1 VSEYPNRPTA
11 EALLRDAEGSPRLT
25 VYLAA
30 APGAGKTR
38 RLLEDALRAQA
49 AGVRVTIGWIETKG
63 RPELD
68 ALAAGLPR
76 LPPRRVTLE
85 GSTFEDFDLEAAL
98 AAGPQLVVLDE
109 LAHSNLEGSANPKR
123 WQDALALRERGIG
136 VLGALNVMHLEHVAG
151 AAEALIGFPI
161 REIVPLSFLEK
172 ADQVI
177 ALDVSPDVLET
188 RLLTGAIV
196 RSEDIERARA
206 GIFRPQ
212 TIRMLREM
220 LLRTVDDFVKPP
232 ESARH
237 ASTAIAFLT
246 SEIDAAAFM
255 RRSAALA
262 DVLDLALEVASANGV
277 SADVVRRLA
286 AEHGAEAVTSDAFSG
301 KQPFWNALRA
311 SLVIVPPGA
320 LARRIADGPIE
331 HDIAIIDAPSS
342 ESSARSAGERTPYG
356 QTIGDRLRIGY
367 GRLIVYLGAAAGCG
381 KTYAM
386 LDRAHQLK
394 EEGVDVVAALVETH
408 GRPDTIA
415 KLAGIEELPRLGS
428 AAAQAGHDVQAG
440 KSDRA
445 GYGEL
450 DFDAVMRRRPAV
462 ALIDELAHTNAPGS
476 PNPKR
481 YDDVMSVLRA
491 GITVITTLNV
501 QHLEGL
507 NDAVFQLTGQRVREI
522 VPDAILEFADDV
534 VLIDVPP
541 ETLRERLRAGK
552 IYPRERIDQALG
564 NFFRTENLSALREL
578 ALREVVHARA
588 KTPRNPP
595 VARLLLGVKA
605 RERDQALIDRCAR
618 LASRLEI
625 DLVVAH
631 IASSGTPDRRIE
643 GLEARAQAVRARWRF
658 IAAKDAPKALVAA
671 AEEVPGTALAIE
683 GFRTRPRWPS
693 GPSFARKLLEA
704 GSRRLLLLAPHA
716 PDAQR

>member
-1 VSEYPNRPTA
+1 
-11 EALLRDAEGSPRLT
+11 

-38 RLLEDALRAQA
+38 RLLEDAQRARA
-49 AGVRVTIGWIETKG
+49 AGVRVAIGWVETKG

-76 LPPRRVTLE
+76 LPTRRVTLE
-85 GSTFEDFDLEAAL
+85 GGAAFEEFDLEAAL
-98 AAGPQLVVLDE
+98 AARPQLVVLDE
-109 LAHSNLEGSANPKR
+109 LAHANLQGSTNPKR

-136 VLGALNVMHLEHVAG
+136 VLGALNVMHLEHVA
-151 AAEALIGFPI
+151 AIAEGLIGYPI
-161 REIVPLSFLEK
+161 REIVPLSFLGK
-172 ADQVI
+172 ADQVV
-177 ALDVSPDVLET
+177 ALDVSPDVLEA
-188 RLLTGAIV
+188 RLAAGAIV

-206 GIFRPQ
+206 GVFRPQ
-212 TIRMLREM
+212 TIKILREM
-220 LLRTVDDFVKPP
+220 LLRTVDDFVTPP
-232 ESARH
+232 ESARQ

-246 SEIDAAAFM
+246 SDIDAAAFV

-262 DVLDLALEVASANGV
+262 DVLDLAFEVATANGV
-277 SADVVRRLA
+277 PADTVRRLA
-286 AEHGAEAVTSDAFSG
+286 AEHGAEAVTSEAFTG

-331 HDIAIIDAPSS
+331 RDIAIIDAPPF
-342 ESSARSAGERTPYG
+342 EATIRGGAERTPYG

-394 EEGVDVVAALVETH
+394 EQGVDVVAALVETH
-408 GRPDTIA
+408 GRPETIA
-415 KLAGIEELPRLGS
+415 KLEGIEELPRLGS
-428 AAAQAGHDVQAG
+428 GGEH
-440 KSDRA
+440 K

-450 DFDAVMRRRPAV
+450 DFAAVLRRHPAV

-481 YDDVMSVLRA
+481 YDDVLSVLRA

-507 NDAVFQLTGQRVREI
+507 NDAVFRLTGQRVRET

-552 IYPRERIDQALG
+552 IYPPERIDQALG

-595 VARLLLGVKA
+595 VSRLMLGVKA
-605 RERDQALIDRCAR
+605 RERDQTLIDRCAR

-631 IASSGTPDRRIE
+631 VAANTTPDRRLE
-643 GLEARAQAVRARWRF
+643 GLEARTKAVRARWRF
-658 IAAKDAPKALVAA
+658 IEAKDATKALAA
-671 AEEVPGTALAIE
+671 AADEVPGTALAVE
-683 GFRTRPRWPS
+683 GFRSRPRWPS

-704 GSRRLLLLAPHA
+704 GARRIFLIAPQDPA
-716 PDAQR
+716 

>member
-1 VSEYPNRPTA
+1 M
-11 EALLRDAEGSPRLT
+11 
-25 VYLAA
+25 YLAA

-49 AGVRVTIGWIETKG
+49 AGVRVTIGRIETKG

-68 ALAAGLPR
+68 ALAAR
-76 LPPRRVTLE
+76 LPHLAPRRITLE
-85 GSTFEDFDLEAAL
+85 ASTFEEFDLEGAL
-98 AAGPQLVVLDE
+98 AAHPQLVVLDE
-109 LAHSNLEGSANPKR
+109 LAHANLPGSTNPKR

-136 VLGALNVMHLEHVAG
+136 VLGALNVMHLEHVAA
-151 AAEALIGFPI
+151 AAETLIGFPI

-177 ALDVSPDVLET
+177 ALDVSPEVFET
-188 RLLTGAIV
+188 RLLSGAIF
-196 RSEDIERARA
+196 RTDDIERARA
-206 GIFRPQ
+206 GVFRPQ
-212 TIRMLREM
+212 TIKMLREM
-220 LLRTVDDFVKPP
+220 LLRTVDDFVTPP

-237 ASTAIAFLT
+237 ASTAVAFLT
-246 SEIDAAAFM
+246 SDVDAAAFM

-262 DVLDLALEVASANGV
+262 DVLDLTLEVAATGGV
-277 SADVVRRLA
+277 GGDIVRRFA
-286 AEHGAEAVTSDAFSG
+286 AEHGAEAVASDAFGG

-311 SLVIVPPGA
+311 SLVIVPPGP

-331 HDIAIIDAPSS
+331 RDIAIIDASAS
-342 ESSARSAGERTPYG
+342 ESAARDAGERTPYG

-394 EEGVDVVAALVETH
+394 EQGVDVVAALVETH
-408 GRPDTIA
+408 GRADTIA
-415 KLAGIEELPRLGS
+415 KLEGLEVLPRLGS
-428 AAAQAGHDVQAG
+428 ANVQP
-440 KSDRA
+440 

-450 DFDAVMRRRPAV
+450 DFDAVTRRHPAV

-481 YDDVMSVLRA
+481 YDDVLSVLRA

-552 IYPRERIDQALG
+552 IYPPERIEQALG

-588 KTPRNPP
+588 KTPRTPP
-595 VARLLLGVKA
+595 VSRLLLGVKA

-618 LASRLEI
+618 LAARLEI

-631 IASSGTPDRRIE
+631 VASAGAADRRIE
-643 GLEARAQAVRARWRF
+643 GLEARANVVRGRWRF
-658 IAAKDAPKALVAA
+658 IEAKDAAKALVAA

-683 GFRTRPRWPS
+683 GFRSRPLWPL
-693 GPSFARKLLEA
+693 GPAFARKLLDA
-704 GSRRLLLLAPHA
+704 GARRLFLLAPHL
-716 PDAQR
+716 PDAKQ

>member
-1 VSEYPNRPTA
+1 MSEYPSRPSA
-11 EALLRDAEGSPRLT
+11 EALLRDAEGAPRLT

-38 RLLEDALRAQA
+38 RLLEDALRAHA
-49 AGVRVTIGWIETKG
+49 AGIRVAIGWIETKA

-68 ALAAGLPR
+68 ALAAALPR
-76 LPPRRVTLE
+76 LPPRHVTLE
-85 GSTFEDFDLEAAL
+85 GATFAEFDLEAAL
-98 AAGPQLVVLDE
+98 AARPQLVVLDE
-109 LAHSNLEGSANPKR
+109 LAHSNLQGSVNPKR
-123 WQDALALRERGIG
+123 WQDALALREAGIG

-151 AAEALIGFPI
+151 VAEALIGFPI

-177 ALDVSPDVLET
+177 ALDVSPDVLEG
-188 RLLTGAIV
+188 RLLSGAIV
-196 RSEDIERARA
+196 RNEDIERARA

-212 TIRMLREM
+212 TIKVLREM
-220 LLRTVDDFVKPP
+220 LLRTVDDFVTPP
-232 ESARH
+232 DSARQ
-237 ASTAIAFLT
+237 ASTAIAFVT
-246 SEIDAAAFM
+246 GGVDAAAFV

-262 DVLDLALEVASANGV
+262 DVLDLAFEVAATDGV
-277 SADVVRRLA
+277 SGEAVRRLA
-286 AEHGAEAVTSDAFSG
+286 AAHGAQPVASEAFSG

-311 SLVIVPPGA
+311 SLVIVPPGG
-320 LARRIADGPIE
+320 LARRIADGPISR
-331 HDIAIIDAPSS
+331 DIAIIDAPPF
-342 ESSARSAGERTPYG
+342 EATARGGAERTPYG

-394 EEGVDVVAALVETH
+394 EQGIDVVAALVETH
-408 GRPDTIA
+408 GRPETIA
-415 KLAGIEELPRLGS
+415 KLEGLEELPRLGS
-428 AAAQAGHDVQAG
+428 GAQH
-440 KSDRA
+440 K

-450 DFDAVMRRRPAV
+450 DFDAVLRRRPAV

-481 YDDVMSVLRA
+481 YDDVLSVLRA

-507 NDAVFQLTGQRVREI
+507 NDAVFQLTGQRVRET

-552 IYPRERIDQALG
+552 IYPPERIDQALG

-595 VARLLLGVKA
+595 FSRLLLGVKA

-618 LASRLEI
+618 LTSRLEI

-631 IASSGTPDRRIE
+631 VNASSAADRRIE
-643 GLEARAQAVRARWRF
+643 GLEARANAVRARWRF
-658 IAAKDAPKALVAA
+658 IEAKDAPKALVAA

-704 GSRRLLLLAPHA
+704 GARRIFLLAPHA
-716 PDAQR
+716 PDEQR

>member
-1 VSEYPNRPTA
+1 VSEYPKRPTA

-49 AGVRVTIGWIETKG
+49 AGVRVAIGWIETKG

-76 LPPRRVTLE
+76 LPARSVTVE
-85 GSTFEDFDLEAAL
+85 GAAFQDFDLEAAL
-98 AAGPQLVVLDE
+98 AARPQLVVLDE
-109 LAHSNLEGSANPKR
+109 LAHANLAGSTNPKR

-177 ALDVSPDVLET
+177 ALDVSPEVLDA
-188 RLLTGAIV
+188 RLLSGAIF
-196 RSEDIERARA
+196 RTDDIERARA

-212 TIRMLREM
+212 TIKMLREM
-220 LLRTVDDFVKPP
+220 LLRTVDDFVTPP
-232 ESARH
+232 DSARH

-246 SEIDAAAFM
+246 SDIDAAAFT

-262 DVLDLALEVASANGV
+262 EVLDLALEVASTNGA
-277 SADVVRRLA
+277 SPEAVRRLA
-286 AEHGAEAVTSDAFSG
+286 VEHGAEAVASDAFGS
-301 KQPFWNALRA
+301 KQAFWNALKA

-331 HDIAIIDAPSS
+331 RDIAIIDAPSS
-342 ESSARSAGERTPYG
+342 ESPARAGNERTPYG

-386 LDRAHQLK
+386 LDRAHQLR
-394 EEGVDVVAALVETH
+394 EGGVDVVAALVETH
-408 GRPDTIA
+408 GRPETIA
-415 KLAGIEELPRLGS
+415 KLEGIEELPRLGS
-428 AAAQAGHDVQAG
+428 AGASIGHDER
-440 KSDRA
+440 S

-450 DFDAVMRRRPAV
+450 DFDAVIRRRPAV

-481 YDDVMSVLRA
+481 YDDVLSVLRA

-552 IYPRERIDQALG
+552 IYPPERIEQALG

-588 KTPRNPP
+588 KTPRTPP
-595 VARLLLGVKA
+595 FSRLLLGVKA
-605 RERDQALIDRCAR
+605 RDRDQALIDRCAR

-631 IASSGTPDRRIE
+631 VGPPGLPDRRLE
-643 GLEARAQAVRARWRF
+643 GLEARASAVRARWRF
-658 IAAKDAPKALVAA
+658 IEAKDAPKALVAA

-683 GFRTRPRWPS
+683 GFRTRPRWPA
-693 GPSFARKLLEA
+693 GASFARKLLEGGA
-704 GSRRLLLLAPHA
+704 RRLFLLAPHA